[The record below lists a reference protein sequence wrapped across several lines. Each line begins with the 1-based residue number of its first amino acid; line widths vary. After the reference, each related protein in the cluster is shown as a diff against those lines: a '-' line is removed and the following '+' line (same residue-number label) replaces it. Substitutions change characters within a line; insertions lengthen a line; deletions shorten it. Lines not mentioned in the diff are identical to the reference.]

1 MSFDYMTMTAMALNE
16 LHDNGFA
23 HLDVRIP
30 NICFAKDYD
39 GKYMVKLIDLDR
51 CKYAKDRTGSSYEG
65 EMYRAPHGWTC
76 DQLDWKQLGLLA
88 AEIILKGKS
97 PEHIVCSSLAKD
109 DTFFNKLLLQ
119 GMCIV

>member
-1 MSFDYMTMTAMALNE
+1 MTAIALIE
-16 LHDNGFA
+16 LHDYGFA

-30 NICFAKDYD
+30 NICFAEDYDGD

-51 CKYAKDRTGSSYEG
+51 CKHVTATTGSSYEG
-65 EMYRAPHGWTC
+65 EMYRAPDDWTC
-76 DQLDWKQLGLLA
+76 DRLDWKQLGLLA
-88 AEIILKGKS
+88 AEIILKEKNH
-97 PEHIVCSSLAKD
+97 EHIVCSSLAKD